1 MSTLPAAPAFPP
13 VKAAFAPMA
22 FQSVTLSALTIGA
35 TERSTSESSRANFH
49 AANFVHRFSLSN
61 IDMIFLL
68 FCEVPDLEIVGR
80 IFWSIAFGQVAP
92 TERSNVFKS
101 EGFNA
106 RGSGV

>member
-1 MSTLPAAPAFPP
+1 MSTFPAAPAFPA
-13 VKAAFAPMA
+13 VRAACTPIA

-35 TERSTSESSRANFH
+35 TERSTSKSIRANFH

-68 FCEVPDLEIVGR
+68 FCEVPDLENVGR
-80 IFWSIAFGQVAP
+80 SSDQLPSAKSRL

-106 RGSGV
+106 RKAR